1 MAKSE
6 KHTVS
11 IELVVKVVDKAALK
25 AHAEALMR
33 EDYAD
38 DPGMLQDELG
48 ELRHG
53 HVSARSMALDPEHL
67 AAGVPGIKITESRF
81 SASEDSPEAFEPEEP
96 PTTMKDQKDQAEPSP
111 GISTIERFAVLGE
124 KVRILALE
132 DYAQEFEDGDPDA
145 EDFEPNPMLAGALLW
160 SYEVLV
166 DELLEDIAMLR
177 TGVAAVEGT
186 TCLEQLPE
194 LYRMHYTPRFAQRFL
209 AVAMDLGTS
218 LLTGFSSPSCV
229 AQELALRL
237 LFNGV
242 EMLQD
247 MHPELQL
254 PDGWRPMLEDLMFE
268 DLDHEFLYEPELDGI
283 AGDSGLG
290 HLRLAHLDVTHWF
303 TPFHHHAVN
312 PYAHDAGI
320 IEA

>member
-33 EDYAD
+33 ADYAD
-38 DPGMLQDELG
+38 DPDMLQDELG

-53 HVSARSMALDPEHL
+53 HTSALSMALDPEHL

-81 SASEDSPEAFEPEEP
+81 SVSEDPTEAFELEEP
-96 PTTMKDQKDQAEPSP
+96 PTTTGERQDQAAPSP
-111 GISTIERFAVLGE
+111 GVSTIERFAALGS

-132 DYAQEFEDGDPDA
+132 DYAKEFEDGDPDA
-145 EDFEPNPMLAGALLW
+145 EDFKPNPMLAGALLW

-166 DELLEDIAMLR
+166 DQLLEDITMLR
-177 TGVAAVEGT
+177 TGMAGIEDAA
-186 TCLEQLPE
+186 CLAELPE
-194 LYRMHYTPRFAQRFL
+194 LYRMHYTPLFAQRYL
-209 AVAMDLGTS
+209 AVTMDLGTS

-242 EMLQD
+242 EILQD
-247 MHPELQL
+247 MYPELEL

-268 DLDHEFLYEPELDGI
+268 DLDHEFLYEPGLDGI
-283 AGDSGLG
+283 AGDSSLG
-290 HLRLAHLDVTHWF
+290 HLRIVNLDVAHWF
-303 TPFHHHAVN
+303 APFHQHTVN

-320 IEA
+320 IEP